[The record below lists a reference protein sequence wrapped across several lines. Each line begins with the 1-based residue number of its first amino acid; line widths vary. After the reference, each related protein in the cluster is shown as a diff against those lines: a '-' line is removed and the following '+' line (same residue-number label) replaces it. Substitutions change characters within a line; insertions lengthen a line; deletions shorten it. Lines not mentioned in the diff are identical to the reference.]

1 MCTIRH
7 NWLLYIVQKGSKRG
21 GVWRLILR
29 HARPRNSASTFLAWA
44 SLCSWRISKTIAP
57 LRKILL
63 TCGRK
68 HIIEVT
74 NVPIYKGDAMPYT
87 LYHQLLLIQA
97 NPIQDFSLGKYL
109 IQHCPIIQLSKVKPP
124 CPLNVYSREPSFRRK
139 MIANPIHFYPPMSP
153 CYEAFNES
161 FGKAPEE
168 HLGQV
173 PSEGV
178 Q

>member
-1 MCTIRH
+1 MPDPGILPLRS
-7 NWLLYIVQKGSKRG
+7 LLELPFAPGE
-21 GVWRLILR
+21 
-29 HARPRNSASTFLAWA
+29 SAKPLLLS
-44 SLCSWRISKTIAP
+44 

-74 NVPIYKGDAMPYT
+74 NVPIYKGDAMSYT

-124 CPLNVYSREPSFRRK
+124 RPLNVYSREPSFRRK
-139 MIANPIHFYPPMSP
+139 MIANPIHFYHQCPPAM
-153 CYEAFNES
+153 
-161 FGKAPEE
+161 K
-168 HLGQV
+168 
-173 PSEGV
+173 PSMRVWAKRPKNTWDKFHRRVCNRSGTWRPTTYPGWRF
-178 Q
+178 